1 MKAQNK
7 VKFLILLNSKQNSEA
22 LNEVNLEYSQLTDE
36 DIENMYNILQ
46 DSSDY
51 WEAKE
56 AIREGEVHT
65 EIETEYSR
73 HYESRSVASQLP
85 DGSWVGWT
93 YWYGGGKHGEPQAID
108 WIEDAYDLDCVEE
121 EKMVTI
127 RTFTKKE

>member
-7 VKFLILLNSKQNSEA
+7 VKFLILLNSKQNSES

-46 DSSDY
+46 ESSDY

-56 AIREGEVHT
+56 AIREGEVYT

-127 RTFTKKE
+127 RTFAKKE